1 MHKYLVQGMMGEPGL
16 DGLRGDKGEAGQSQ
30 VIMGPPGEKCAL
42 ILRSSFKTLWE
53 VIHSL
58 AYKEIILGE
67 FY

>member
-42 ILRSSFKTLWE
+42 ILRSSFKTL
-53 VIHSL
+53 
-58 AYKEIILGE
+58 
-67 FY
+67 